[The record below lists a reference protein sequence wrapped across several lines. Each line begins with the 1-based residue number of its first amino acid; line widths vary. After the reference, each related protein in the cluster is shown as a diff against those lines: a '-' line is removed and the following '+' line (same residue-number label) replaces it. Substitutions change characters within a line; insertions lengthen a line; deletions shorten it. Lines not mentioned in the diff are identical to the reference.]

1 MDLIFSRYS
10 SPFLFIDSLIKS
22 NSLIKGIIEI
32 IKLKDDELMW
42 QMYCSLLS
50 NPMSKVK
57 SYKDFKNQLGRGQSI
72 NTKNNSKELKS
83 IQVKEISEKSSNIL
97 NGFKPR

>member
-32 IKLKDDELMW
+32 IKLKDDELTW
-42 QMYCSLLS
+42 QMYCSLIS
-50 NPMSKVK
+50 NPMSKVTA
-57 SYKDFKNQLGRGQSI
+57 YKDFKNQLGRRQSI
-72 NTKNNSKELKS
+72 STKSNSKGLKS
-83 IQVKEISEKSSNIL
+83 IQVKEISEQSSNIL
-97 NGFKPR
+97 NSFKPR

>member
-32 IKLKDDELMW
+32 IKLKDDELTW
-42 QMYCSLLS
+42 QMYCSLVS
-50 NPMSKVK
+50 NPMSKIE
-57 SYKDFKNQLGRGQSI
+57 SYKDFKNQLGRRQSI
-72 NTKNNSKELKS
+72 STKSNSKGLKS
-83 IQVKEISEKSSNIL
+83 IQVKEISEQSSNIL
-97 NGFKPR
+97 NSFKPR

>member
-32 IKLKDDELMW
+32 IKLKDDELTW
-42 QMYCSLLS
+42 QMYCSLVS
-50 NPMSKVK
+50 NPMSKIE

-97 NGFKPR
+97 NSFKPR

>member
-1 MDLIFSRYS
+1 MELIFSRYS

-32 IKLKDDELMW
+32 IKLKDDELTW

>member
-32 IKLKDDELMW
+32 IKLKDDELTW

-83 IQVKEISEKSSNIL
+83 IQIKEISEKSSNIL